1 MLLQF
6 RRTARAPAMPQRFL
20 SSTTFRQSCYPLI
33 PRLPSMEWL
42 LMPVLATVPARQ
54 AWGSSCRRLWLCTC
68 VMCLEANLRHDCRWP
83 WQAWVL
89 VVYWRDRAVA
99 LQLVLPC
106 MGGRHR
112 FASSA
117 RTCSCSV
124 QLCGSG
130 TLGKV
135 SRHVMGPLLSSTC
148 PCPQVTWVA
157 TTAVT
162 GAPQA
167 RQ

>member
-6 RRTARAPAMPQRFL
+6 SRTARAPAMPQRFL

-68 VMCLEANLRHDCRWP
+68 VMCLAANLRHDCRWP

-106 MGGRHR
+106 MGSAQGQRYGGTIKPTSPEAGSFPHIVRLFSACIVDESTVCFGR
-112 FASSA
+112 
-117 RTCSCSV
+117 CDCID
-124 QLCGSG
+124 
-130 TLGKV
+130 
-135 SRHVMGPLLSSTC
+135 
-148 PCPQVTWVA
+148 
-157 TTAVT
+157 
-162 GAPQA
+162 
-167 RQ
+167 